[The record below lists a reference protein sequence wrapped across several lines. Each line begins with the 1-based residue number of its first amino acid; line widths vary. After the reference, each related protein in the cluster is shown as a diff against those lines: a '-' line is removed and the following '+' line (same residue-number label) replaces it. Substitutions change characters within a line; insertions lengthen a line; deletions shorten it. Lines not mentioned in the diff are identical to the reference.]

1 MNLAVLFAWRYI
13 FSKKSTNAINIIAMV
28 SVAGI
33 ALGSMALLI
42 IMSVFNGFEDVLRDL
57 ISKFKPDIQITVAEG
72 KTFTVDSS
80 RYQRLQQLPQV
91 AGISRTLEEVAL
103 FSYDGVQIL
112 ARLKGVDEQFPQVV
126 DFDTIITNGEYK
138 TYDTEQDVNC
148 AVVGIT
154 LETTLGV
161 SPFRADNRPLITY
174 MPKREGKNLS
184 GTKPFRQR
192 NLFPTAIY
200 TVKQADYDNFVIT
213 NLAFVQELL
222 AYENNEISAV
232 EIKAKSEADLIQ
244 LKREIQTIMGSDFLV
259 KNRYEQDEAFF
270 KVTNLEKWVGFII
283 FSFTLL
289 LVAFNMVG
297 ALWMLVLEKKK
308 DISILK
314 ALGAENRLLR
324 NIFLLEGALLS
335 ALGVAIGATLAIIIC
350 ILQQQFN
357 LVRLDNGGGAFI
369 IDAYPVS
376 MRISDFVVVI
386 FTVLIIGTLAA
397 WLPAMRATRIETVIG
412 ND

>member
-1 MNLAVLFAWRYI
+1 MKLAFLFAWRYI

-28 SVAGI
+28 SVSGI

-57 ISKFKPDIQITVAEG
+57 ISKFKPDIQITIAEG
-72 KTFTVDSS
+72 KTFSLDSHL
-80 RYQRLQQLPQV
+80 YNKIKQLPNVKSAAQ
-91 AGISRTLEEVAL
+91 TLEEVAL
-103 FSYDGVQIL
+103 FAYDGTQIL
-112 ARLKGVDEQFPQVV
+112 ARLKGVDDNFAQVI

-138 TYDTEQDVNC
+138 IYDTEQETHF
-148 AVVGIT
+148 AIVGIT

-161 SPFRADNRPLITY
+161 SPFRADNRPLVTY

-192 NLFPTAIY
+192 NLYPAAIY

-222 AYENNEISAV
+222 AYENHEVSAI
-232 EIKAKSEADLIQ
+232 EIKAAPNTDLAV
-244 LKREIQTIMGSDFLV
+244 LKMEIQNIIGNQFLI
-259 KNRYEQDEAFF
+259 KDRYEQDEAFF

-308 DISILK
+308 DITILK
-314 ALGAENRLLR
+314 ALGADNQLIRR
-324 NIFLLEGALLS
+324 IFLLEGALLS
-335 ALGVAIGATLAIIIC
+335 TLGVFIGVILAVVIC
-350 ILQQQFN
+350 VLQQQFN
-357 LVRLDNGGGAFI
+357 FVKLDNGSGAFI

-376 MRISDFVVVI
+376 MRFSDFLLVI
-386 FTVLIIGTLAA
+386 FTVFVIGTIAA
-397 WLPAMRATRIETVIG
+397 WLPALRAANVQNIVN

>member
-1 MNLAVLFAWRYI
+1 
-13 FSKKSTNAINIIAMV
+13 
-28 SVAGI
+28 
-33 ALGSMALLI
+33 
-42 IMSVFNGFEDVLRDL
+42 
-57 ISKFKPDIQITVAEG
+57 
-72 KTFTVDSS
+72 
-80 RYQRLQQLPQV
+80 
-91 AGISRTLEEVAL
+91 
-103 FSYDGVQIL
+103 
-112 ARLKGVDEQFPQVV
+112 VV

>member
-57 ISKFKPDIQITVAEG
+57 ISKFKPDIQITIAEG
-72 KTFTVDSS
+72 KTFSIDSS

-91 AGISRTLEEVAL
+91 VGISRTLEEVAL

-112 ARLKGVDEQFPQVV
+112 ARLKGVDEKFTQVV
-126 DFDTIITNGEYK
+126 DFDTLITNGEYK
-138 TYDTEQDVNC
+138 TYDAEKEANF
-148 AVVGIT
+148 AVVGVT

-192 NLFPTAIY
+192 NLYPAAIY

-222 AYENNEISAV
+222 AYENDEISAV
-232 EIKAKSEADLIQ
+232 EIKAKSAEDLAQ
-244 LKREIQTIMGSDFLV
+244 LKREIQTIMGNDFLV
-259 KNRYEQDEAFF
+259 KDRYEQDEAFF

-308 DISILK
+308 DITILK
-314 ALGAENRLLR
+314 ALGADNRLLR

-335 ALGVAIGATLAIIIC
+335 TLGVFIGATLAVAIC

-357 LVRLDNGGGAFI
+357 LVRLDNGSGAFI

-397 WLPAMRATRIETVIG
+397 WLPAMRATRIETGIN